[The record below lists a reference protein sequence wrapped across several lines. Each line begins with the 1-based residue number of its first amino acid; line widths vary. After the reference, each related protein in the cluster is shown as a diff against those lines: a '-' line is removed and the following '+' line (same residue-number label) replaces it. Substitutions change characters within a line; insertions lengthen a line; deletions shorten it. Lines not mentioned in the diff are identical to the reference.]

1 MFVVFPSLTAV
12 WAAIVKDV
20 LNHCCVFLHGADPNQ
35 FVLIAIAGGLQVY
48 VRALLTMPPNPPHQ
62 SAPHATLGL
71 LCWSRVLYLPL

>member
-48 VRALLTMPPNPPHQ
+48 V
-62 SAPHATLGL
+62 
-71 LCWSRVLYLPL
+71 